1 MLKLSKHFKIYFL
14 IEIKNL
20 LYICF
25 PKIKAVFTAK
35 ILKIFQNLTNP
46 DSKKEK
52 THEKHPPHSN
62 N

>member
-1 MLKLSKHFKIYFL
+1 MTKHIKTYFL

-20 LYICF
+20 RYICF

-35 ILKIFQNLTNP
+35 ILKIFQNPTYS

-52 THEKHPPHSN
+52 THEKHPPRAN